1 MRYLFALMMSIN
13 LLAVGFLQPEEAF
26 KPKISMVDDSTVGI
40 EIKLGDQIYLYADKL
55 KVEDADP
62 KDGIDFASIATGT
75 SVEHDGEKV
84 FESSPSLRIKLG
96 KSGDVSG
103 NKEIKIKLSYQGC
116 SAAGLCYEPMETV
129 LNVEVSTDKLPSSG
143 TAANSILKAPAVETA
158 ELDVTTSETVET
170 PKAKISE
177 TDQIAQVIEGGSLW
191 FILLSFFGFG
201 LLLALTPCVFP
212 MIPIISSVIVSQGGI
227 GTKRAF
233 WLSIVYVL
241 SMAVAYTIAGILA
254 GLFGAN
260 LQAAFQTPWIIT
272 LFSLIFVVLAM
283 SMFDL
288 FELQI
293 PNAIQAKITK
303 ISGQRSGV
311 IGVAIMGFLSA
322 LIVGPC
328 VAAPLAGA
336 LIYIGQTGDAL
347 LGGAALFAL
356 SMGMGIPLIAIG
368 TSAGK
373 FMPRPGVWM
382 DTVKSI
388 FGVMLI
394 GVSIWMISRILDENI
409 SLMLWG
415 ALAVFVAIN
424 IGALEPIRGRC
435 IKCGRANKKALG
447 IIILLYGMSL
457 LLGGMS
463 GAKDPLHPLDP
474 FLPNKSGVTVAAAS
488 EHQTFEKIT
497 SIEELDAILA
507 ENKGKKVLVDFYADW
522 CSACKELEEKTFSDD
537 DVKTAM
543 DKYVLV
549 QVDLTA
555 NDDAAKAISSKYG
568 IFGPPAILFFDENG
582 TRLKNADIVGF
593 KEPQVFLDH
602 LGEIK

>member
-1 MRYLFALMMSIN
+1 MRFLWLF
-13 LLAVGFLQPEEAF
+13 LLSLNAFGVGFLQPEEAF
-26 KPKISMVDDSTVGI
+26 KPNISVVDDQTVGI
-40 EIKLGDQIYLYADKL
+40 EIELGDQIYLYADKV
-55 KVEDADP
+55 KIEDADP
-62 KDGIDFASIATGT
+62 TDGIDFKAVTMANPVDHEGESVFET
-75 SVEHDGEKV
+75 SPAIRIVLVKSKEVGGEKNLNV
-84 FESSPSLRIKLG
+84 
-96 KSGDVSG
+96 
-103 NKEIKIKLSYQGC
+103 KLSYQGC
-116 SAAGLCYEPMETV
+116 SAAGLCYEPQSVT
-129 LNVEVSTDKLPSSG
+129 LSIPIDTDKLPLSDGS
-143 TAANSILKAPAVETA
+143 SILKAPAVTSGEI
-158 ELDVTTSETVET
+158 ELAPPAKAGTVEE
-170 PKAKISE
+170 KSE
-177 TDQIAQVIEGGSLW
+177 TDRIAQVIEGGSLW
-191 FILLSFFGFG
+191 FIILSFFGFG

-212 MIPIISSVIVSQGGI
+212 MVPIISSVIVAQGEGL

-233 WLSIVYVL
+233 WLSVVYVL
-241 SMAVAYTIAGILA
+241 SMAVAYTIAGVLA

-272 LFSLIFVVLAM
+272 LFALIFVVLAM

-293 PNAIQAKITK
+293 PNAIQSRITQ
-303 ISGQRSGV
+303 ISGKRSG
-311 IGVAIMGFLSA
+311 IAGVAVMGFLSA

-347 LGGAALFAL
+347 LGGVALFAL
-356 SMGMGIPLIAIG
+356 SIGMGIPLVAVG

-373 FMPRPGVWM
+373 FMPKPGPWM

-409 SLMLWG
+409 SMMLWG
-415 ALAVFVAIN
+415 ALAVFVAVN

-435 IKCGRANKKALG
+435 IRCQRANKKSLG
-447 IIILLYGMSL
+447 IILFLYGMSL

-474 FLPNKSGVTVAAAS
+474 FLPVKGTVSVETAAQ
-488 EHQTFEKIT
+488 HKTFEKIT
-497 SIEELDAILA
+497 SIEELEAILA
-507 ENKGKKVLVDFYADW
+507 DNKGKRVLVDFYADW
-522 CSACKELEEKTFSDD
+522 CSACKEFEEKTFSDEA
-537 DVKTAM
+537 VKTKM
-543 DKYVLV
+543 DEFVLV
-549 QVDLTA
+549 KVDLTS

-582 TRLKNADIVGF
+582 TRIKSADVVGF
-593 KEPQVFLDH
+593 KEPQEFLNH
-602 LGEIK
+602 LGKI

>member
-1 MRYLFALMMSIN
+1 MRLLLF
-13 LLAVGFLQPEEAF
+13 LLISLNIWAAGFLQPNEAF
-26 KPKISMVDDSTVGI
+26 KPKISMMDESTIGI
-40 EIKLGDQIYLYADKL
+40 EIELGDQIYIYADKL
-55 KVEDADP
+55 KIEDADP
-62 KDGIDFASIATGT
+62 KDGIDFASITMADT
-75 SVEHDGEKV
+75 VEHDGEKV
-84 FESSPSLRIKLG
+84 YESSPAIRIALSKSSDVAG
-96 KSGDVSG
+96 KQTV
-103 NKEIKIKLSYQGC
+103 KVKLSYQGC
-116 SAAGLCYEPMETV
+116 SAAGLCYEPMESVLDITV
-129 LNVEVSTDKLPSSG
+129 DTDKVSEGSKSG
-143 TAANSILKAPAVETA
+143 SSILKAPAVETA
-158 ELDVTTSETVET
+158 NLEAT
-170 PKAKISE
+170 PPKEEIKASE

-191 FILLSFFGFG
+191 FIILSFFGFG

-212 MIPIISSVIVSQGGI
+212 MIPIISSVIVSQGEGL

-233 WLSIVYVL
+233 WLSVVYVL
-241 SMAVAYTIAGILA
+241 SMAIAYTIAGILA

-272 LFSLIFVVLAM
+272 LFSLVFVVLAM

-293 PNAIQAKITK
+293 PNVIQSRITQ
-303 ISGQRSGV
+303 ISGKRSGV

-347 LGGAALFAL
+347 LGGVALFAL
-356 SMGMGIPLIAIG
+356 SIGMGIPLVAVG

-382 DTVKSI
+382 DSVKSI

-409 SLMLWG
+409 SMMLWG

-424 IGALEPIRGRC
+424 IGALEPLGEACIR
-435 IKCGRANKKALG
+435 CGRANKKALG

-463 GAKDPLHPLDP
+463 GAKNPLHPLDP
-474 FLPNKSGVTVAAAS
+474 FLPNKEAAAVAVTS
-488 EHQTFEKIT
+488 EHKTFEKIT

-507 ENKGKKVLVDFYADW
+507 ENKGKKVMVDFYADW

-537 DVKTAM
+537 AVKTAM
-543 DKYVLV
+543 DSYVLV

-555 NDDAAKAISSKYG
+555 NDEAARAISSKYG
-568 IFGPPAILFFDENG
+568 IFGPPAILFFDESG
-582 TRLKNADIVGF
+582 ERVKSADIVGF
-593 KEPQVFLDH
+593 KGPQEFLKH